1 MALYDKASL
10 VLIPSG
16 TKEYTCSKCR
26 ITKPF
31 SEFNKNKSK
40 KIGINSYC
48 RNCMVEYRIENK
60 KKLNRYFKRYGE
72 ENREK
77 ISERSI
83 NRYRTDIQHN
93 LAVSLRN
100 RLYMAL
106 KRNAKCG
113 SAVDDLGCSIKE
125 FKKYLE
131 SKFVDGMTWKNK
143 GRGGWHLDHIIPL
156 SSFDLTNRDE
166 FLKAC
171 HYTNIQPLWEEENL
185 QKSNKI

>member
-1 MALYDKASL
+1 MANIYDKASL

-16 TKEYTCSKCR
+16 TYKCSKC
-26 ITKPF
+26 KVVKSYDEF
-31 SEFNKNKSK
+31 SKNKSK
-40 KIGINSYC
+40 KTGINSYC
-48 RNCMVEYRIENK
+48 KDCMVEYRLENK
-60 KKLNRYFKRYGE
+60 KRLDKYFKEYGQ

-77 ISERSI
+77 ISKRSI
-83 NRYRTDIQHN
+83 NRYRTNIQHN

-106 KRNAKCG
+106 KRGDKTG

-131 SKFVDGMTWKNK
+131 SKFTDGMNWKNK

-166 FLKAC
+166 FLEAC
-171 HYTNIQPLWEEENL
+171 HYTNIQPLWEKDNL
-185 QKSNKI
+185 IKSNKI